1 MHIKEIFNYDSR
13 SIGCHVSLFVGTT
26 LTSFRNVLQFKSVFE
41 SQCNDVY
48 NNCLGYELLL

>member
-1 MHIKEIFNYDSR
+1 MHIQEIFNYDGR
-13 SIGCHVSLFVGTT
+13 SIDCHVSLFVGPT